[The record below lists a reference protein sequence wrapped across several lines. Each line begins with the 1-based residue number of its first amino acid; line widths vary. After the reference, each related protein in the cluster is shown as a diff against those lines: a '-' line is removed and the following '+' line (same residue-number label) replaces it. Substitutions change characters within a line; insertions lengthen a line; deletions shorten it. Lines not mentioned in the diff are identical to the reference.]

1 MYVGGAG
8 IILGA
13 DRGNSISAPQLCVCG
28 SGYVWHICLSLQHSE
43 GTRRERMCESI
54 HHLNTTVS
62 Q

>member
-43 GTRRERMCESI
+43 GTERMCESI